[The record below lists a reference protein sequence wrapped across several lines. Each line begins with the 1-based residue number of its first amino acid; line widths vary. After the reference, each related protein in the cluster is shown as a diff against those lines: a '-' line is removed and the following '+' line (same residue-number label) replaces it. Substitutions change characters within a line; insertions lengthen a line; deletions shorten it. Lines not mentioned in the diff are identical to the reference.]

1 MVLEQWSHTFIHS
14 FSEQCVGRDLL
25 LVSPPWI
32 HYPEGELASWE
43 NLAVRSAVCTP
54 QYNAAAMPV
63 TVSIGG
69 AETSI
74 SFEVSEFKR
83 HDISFRD
90 SNWAKYIT
98 IPLTVHGDFEEI
110 STLLVD
116 KFGQNISMMLE
127 SDALEME
134 ASMLRTHFAKE
145 LLLSSITESDVL
157 ELDSA
162 PASLLKTDSPPMAT
176 LQTLA
181 GHGRPHIQKTIESRT
196 YTLRGS
202 ILSEDISKFEAV
214 KAEGSD
220 LLARKK
226 ELSPGSP
233 KSKASIGNDSRP
245 SMLHKRWLFA
255 LLAYLFATT
264 IAILIVRGYAREKRL
279 SRTAFTY
286 EVDVGLF
293 NTFFSP
299 HSLIATLIAVGIG
312 LSWDGV
318 DKPMRGLQPYL
329 SISRNPVALRRAA
342 SLTCQ
347 SSFWVWAAVKAAL
360 REHWILCLVA
370 AGTTLSQILIISMA
384 AVFER
389 QAVTQEQPII
399 DADNTTTAPFSLRQE
414 PLHFYQSD
422 DGTREG
428 HFEITESLLE
438 ASKIQWLYNALDEI
452 ILDPPQLPW
461 TKDEWIFTPLDID
474 WLPNVTVSSKATSED
489 ENHSNS
495 DPLSSP
501 ANISSITSA
510 LRSRLE
516 CFPIIVPNSSWLNRA
531 ADVYPDRTN
540 KTIPGFAL
548 PTTLFNGEL
557 YNTSIFSIPR
567 RLSCC
572 ANGTDPGGQA
582 VVAYWTSNS
591 SMLEPEDPN
600 VLKWNC
606 TANATDSRCEQ
617 FSRSSSGPENIVGLG
632 ATAEISGAELNTTYK
647 DDFNTF
653 PFGNASEELL
663 YFTEEPKMSIMNCV
677 PIIEVA
683 NASVIVARSSG
694 NVLDYDLLSGAQPD
708 QNAWEYAWDIMYPE
722 PTQNYGHGN
731 ISYGHFF
738 MTQLL
743 TAPNVIAP
751 RRAHSWLSYN
761 KSIEEI
767 ESERF
772 NIRDRDRGLNV
783 DFMSYANWHLA
794 NKNSDALLNTTT
806 LLRHSEKTLQIF
818 FKHFAHSG
826 SSHLGGFRSNDDSG
840 RAVYDNAFD
849 RQGGAINATF
859 TERFEVLVMNEVAT
873 WISLT
878 ILILLMIILIVLIV
892 SLQIVYPSLS
902 LQHPIECLA
911 DVLTMVAGSDGLIGL
926 IEEQGVQGFA
936 NSDEMTRLGW
946 FKDRRGAVRWGVELV
961 DAKGIEWVD
970 GPEAARPDEVGDEE
984 SSVGS
989 RGVADT
995 NSSLLEGE
1003 RRPLS
1008 PQYSAQEQ
1016 EEESMLEQQSH
1027 ST

>member
-1 MVLEQWSHTFIHS
+1 M
-14 FSEQCVGRDLL
+14 
-25 LVSPPWI
+25 
-32 HYPEGELASWE
+32 
-43 NLAVRSAVCTP
+43 
-54 QYNAAAMPV
+54 
-63 TVSIGG
+63 
-69 AETSI
+69 
-74 SFEVSEFKR
+74 
-83 HDISFRD
+83 
-90 SNWAKYIT
+90 
-98 IPLTVHGDFEEI
+98 
-110 STLLVD
+110 
-116 KFGQNISMMLE
+116 
-127 SDALEME
+127 
-134 ASMLRTHFAKE
+134 
-145 LLLSSITESDVL
+145 
-157 ELDSA
+157 
-162 PASLLKTDSPPMAT
+162 
-176 LQTLA
+176 
-181 GHGRPHIQKTIESRT
+181 
-196 YTLRGS
+196 
-202 ILSEDISKFEAV
+202 
-214 KAEGSD
+214 
-220 LLARKK
+220 
-226 ELSPGSP
+226 
-233 KSKASIGNDSRP
+233 
-245 SMLHKRWLFA
+245 
-255 LLAYLFATT
+255 
-264 IAILIVRGYAREKRL
+264 
-279 SRTAFTY
+279 
-286 EVDVGLF
+286 
-293 NTFFSP
+293 
-299 HSLIATLIAVGIG
+299 
-312 LSWDGV
+312 
-318 DKPMRGLQPYL
+318 
-329 SISRNPVALRRAA
+329 
-342 SLTCQ
+342 
-347 SSFWVWAAVKAAL
+347 
-360 REHWILCLVA
+360 
-370 AGTTLSQILIISMA
+370 SQILIISMV

-399 DADNTTTAPFSLRQE
+399 DADNTITAPFSLRQE
-414 PLHFYQSD
+414 TLNLYQSD
-422 DGTREG
+422 DGTRER

-461 TKDEWIFTPLDID
+461 TKDEWVFTPLDID
-474 WLPNVTVSSKATSED
+474 SLPNVTMSSKATSED

-516 CFPIIVPNSSWLNRA
+516 CSPTVVPNSSWLNRA
-531 ADVYPDRTN
+531 ADVYPDRTDE
-540 KTIPGFAL
+540 TLPGFAL

-557 YNTSIFSIPR
+557 YDTSVFSIPR

-591 SMLEPEDPN
+591 SMLEPEDPTGPLVN
-600 VLKWNC
+600 RTSNTTGNTTETLC
-606 TANATDSRCEQ
+606 EPLSRP
-617 FSRSSSGPENIVGLG
+617 SSGPENAVVHGSWYRNFTIKWIVGLG
-632 ATAEISGAELNTTYK
+632 ATAEISGAELNKTYK

-683 NASVIVARSSG
+683 NASIIVARSSG
-694 NVLDYDLLSGAQPD
+694 NVLDYSLLSGAQPD

-722 PTQNYGHGN
+722 PTQSYGDGN
-731 ISYGHFF
+731 VSYGHFF

-743 TAPNVIAP
+743 TAPHVIAP

-761 KSIEEI
+761 KSIEET
-767 ESERF
+767 ERERF

-806 LLRHSEKTLQIF
+806 LLRHSEKTLQTF

-826 SSHLGGFRSNDDSG
+826 SSHLGGSRPDDDSG
-840 RAVYDNAFD
+840 RAVYDNAHGWRD
-849 RQGGAINATF
+849 GAINATF

-878 ILILLMIILIVLIV
+878 ILILLIIILIVLIV
-892 SLQIVYPSLS
+892 SLQIVYPSSS

-926 IEEQGVQGFA
+926 IEEQGVEGFA
-936 NSDEMTRLGW
+936 NSDKMTRLGW
-946 FKDRRGAVRWGVELV
+946 FKDRRGAVGWGVELV
-961 DAKGIEWVD
+961 DAEGIEWVD

-995 NSSLLEGE
+995 NSLLLGGE

-1008 PQYSAQEQ
+1008 PQYSTQEQ
-1016 EEESMLEQQSH
+1016 EAESMLEQQSH